1 MLDSLVKR
9 IEHIR
14 GCDDYCIVHITWM
27 RQRNAEVMYG
37 IIEGHEV
44 TMIEGGIWK
53 DRLAIQLEVKIY
65 MILMGAIQMQN

>member
-1 MLDSLVKR
+1 MSSGHVACHLSDSSAGLMTGR
-9 IEHIR
+9 MMT
-14 GCDDYCIVHITWM
+14 D
-27 RQRNAEVMYG
+27 AEVMYG
-37 IIEGHEV
+37 MIGGHEV